1 MKFMNVKW
9 WIAIIILTILL
20 IGVGVQAYL
29 ISRERNSLDSQL
41 SDLNNHINSLK
52 AENDNLLGEIKY
64 FSDPENLAKE
74 LKAKFNYRGGDEKM
88 MIIIP

>member
-1 MKFMNVKW
+1 MDVKW

-20 IGVGVQAYL
+20 VGVGVQAYL

-74 LKAKFNYRGGDEKM
+74 LKAKFNYRSGDEKM